1 MRIVFIGTGEIGVP
15 ALSALLESEHDVVGV
30 VTQPDKPAG
39 RDQRLE
45 APPIKKALAGTKMSP
60 NPPPAGSSFNPNSV
74 LTGPTPPEGA
84 GRPSRLQQPAALRA
98 LRGPILQ
105 PARIKDGESIEQ
117 IRALTPDVIVVM
129 AYGQILPKN
138 VLEIPPTACL
148 NLHASLLPRHRGAAP
163 IQAAIAAGDR
173 ETGITVMYMDE
184 GLDTGDILLQR
195 KIDILPNDTGGSLHD
210 RLAKI
215 APEALLESL
224 RMLASRS
231 AARIPQDNGLAT
243 YAPKL
248 NREAGRIN
256 WSEPAETIERKI
268 RAFNPWPGAF
278 MKMTTKSNELRT
290 LKIFS
295 AAMVNLSGAPGEIL
309 GGEKELIIAAGT
321 GALSLLEVQLEGKRR
336 MSAAE
341 FLRGHAS
348 ILRAAS

>member
-1 MRIVFIGTGEIGVP
+1 MRILFIGTGEIGLP
-15 ALSALLESEHDVVGV
+15 ALSALLESEHEVVGI

-39 RDQRLE
+39 RDQRIE
-45 APPIKKALAGTKMSP
+45 APPIKKAIAGTKISP

-74 LTGPTPPEGA
+74 LTGPTPEEGA

-105 PARIKDGESIEQ
+105 PARIKDRESIEE

-129 AYGQILPKN
+129 AYGQILPRN

-173 ETGITVMYMDE
+173 ETGITVMYMSE

-210 RLAKI
+210 RLAQI

-224 RMLASRS
+224 RMLASRR
-231 AARIPQDNGLAT
+231 APRIPQDNALAT

-248 NREAGRIN
+248 NREAGRID

-278 MKMTTKSNELRT
+278 TRMTTKSNELRT

-321 GALSLLEVQLEGKRR
+321 GALSLFEVQLEGKRR
-336 MSAAE
+336 MSATE

-348 ILRAAS
+348 VLRAAS